1 MKRMMLILRRKSYS
15 WLFLIIC
22 CGFDVQLH
30 RSILCHCV
38 FKIINFASFVME
50 ISSSP
55 GWRPSFAYF
64 NRWTGLF
71 GAISCLSVMFL
82 LDWVYALLTT
92 SIAFG
97 LYLFIS
103 WKDPGVSW
111 GGVFDSVA
119 IFNAYKSVLNLA
131 LNNKTVDTDS
141 INWRLIHFRQ
151 DASNDPITRFV
162 ETLQKGKSL
171 IFAVEITCGEYRTN
185 LMQSVKQ
192 NVKMSNTRIR
202 ESIGTNPI
210 RMHPG
215 YLPIRKHISSRMHFI
230 GKRVH
235 GFCNQIVSSSYRS
248 GVQSALQMCGLGV
261 LLRPM
266 KQEQMDD
273 DEEYVEILRD
283 LINDCMLL
291 LKYNLLSLCTC
302 YAND

>member
-30 RSILCHCV
+30 RSIFCHCV

-97 LYLFIS
+97 LCMFIS
-103 WKDPGVSW
+103 WMDP
-111 GGVFDSVA
+111 VA

-151 DASNDPITRFV
+151 DASNDRITRFV

-192 NVKMSNTRIR
+192 NVKMSNTKIR
-202 ESIGTNPI
+202 ESMGTDPI

-215 YLPIRKHISSRMHFI
+215 YLPIR
-230 GKRVH
+230 KRVH

-261 LLRPM
+261 LRPNT
-266 KQEQMDD
+266 
-273 DEEYVEILRD
+273 
-283 LINDCMLL
+283 LIIPM
-291 LKYNLLSLCTC
+291 
-302 YAND
+302 